1 MLVEDASELRPE
13 HHHVVALEARP
24 ANIEGAGEVTLRTL
38 VRQALRMRPDRLV
51 VGEVRGAEVVDMLA
65 AMNTGHEGGCATVH
79 ANSAAD
85 VPSRIEG
92 LALAAGLSRQA
103 VHSQLSSALDVVVH
117 LGRGP
122 DHTRRVREIG
132 VLPRPRRVRGGD
144 ARGPVLR
151 RRRGRPR
158 AGRRGADRSPGG
170 VNAGRGRRPRCGGGA
185 ARRAGSGPA
194 HLAAPRPR
202 RHDVAQGLVVL
213 PVAALVA
220 ASAMVLRGTHLV
232 LAVIAL
238 ASAWAVAG
246 ILRRR
251 REARVADRR
260 AGEVLALSEAMAAD
274 LSAGQ
279 PPLLVLQRAA
289 DEWPEFAPVAVAGQM
304 GADVPMALREL
315 ARRPGGQQLWI
326 VAATWQVAHHTG
338 AGLAGALARAADTMR
353 AERRTARLVATE
365 LAAARATARMLA
377 LLPVGVLVMGMGI
390 GGTRWA
396 S

>member
-1 MLVEDASELRPE
+1 
-13 HHHVVALEARP
+13 
-24 ANIEGAGEVTLRTL
+24 
-38 VRQALRMRPDRLV
+38 
-51 VGEVRGAEVVDMLA
+51 MLA
-65 AMNTGHEGGCATVH
+65 AAV
-79 ANSAAD
+79 
-85 VPSRIEG
+85 V
-92 LALAAGLSRQA
+92 LAAVAGLLAVPGAAPQPTSRGA
-103 VHSQLSSALDVVVH
+103 TTEAS
-117 LGRGP
+117 
-122 DHTRRVREIG
+122 
-132 VLPRPRRVRGGD
+132 
-144 ARGPVLR
+144 
-151 RRRGRPR
+151 
-158 AGRRGADRSPGG
+158 RRGA
-170 VNAGRGRRPRCGGGA
+170 GA
-185 ARRAGSGPA
+185 R
-194 HLAAPRPR
+194 
-202 RHDVAQGLVVL
+202 VAL
-213 PVAALVA
+213 PVTALVA

-390 GGTRWA
+390 GGDPVGFLTGSSVGVGILAAGLALCFLGLRWLEHIA
-396 S
+396 DSVLRR